1 MINNGGR
8 SCVVLIYNIQFRYP
22 DIKNPEI
29 SKQDKTCIEISW
41 NPIHRDS
48 NSKYDV
54 MQEIYDKKYITHIH

>member
-8 SCVVLIYNIQFRYP
+8 SCAVLIYNIQFKYP

-41 NPIHRDS
+41 NPI
-48 NSKYDV
+48 
-54 MQEIYDKKYITHIH
+54 EIPIANIM